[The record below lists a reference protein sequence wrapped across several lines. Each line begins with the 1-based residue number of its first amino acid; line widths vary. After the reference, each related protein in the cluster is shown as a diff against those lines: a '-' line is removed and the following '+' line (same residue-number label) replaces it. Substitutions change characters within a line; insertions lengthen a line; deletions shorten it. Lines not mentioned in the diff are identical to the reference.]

1 MPLSPAPPTGTDLA
15 VLTARS
21 GAARSGAFRS
31 GFAPTF
37 VEGDTPGSDG
47 PFYGWREEKVPQTAW
62 TLANE
67 VED

>member
-1 MPLSPAPPTGTDLA
+1 MALDSTDLA

-21 GAARSGAFRS
+21 GAGRSGAFRS
-31 GFAPTF
+31 GFAPKF

-47 PFYGWREEKVPQTAW
+47 PFYGWHEEAPPVTAW
-62 TLANE
+62 TPADE